1 MKPDKRDMYDV
12 IIVGG
17 GVGGLINANLLASKG
32 WQVILFEKKSYP
44 FHRVC
49 GEYVSNEVVSF
60 LKQTG
65 CYPEELYPA
74 QITRFQLTSTNG
86 KSAEIPLDLGG
97 FGISRY
103 SFDPF
108 LAAQASSRGAEII
121 ENASVQHIQFIKDY
135 FEVKLSKDAVYRSR
149 VVIGAFGKRSNLDS
163 FLNRR
168 FFKKRSPYIGVKYH
182 IRGDFDN
189 NLICLHNFHGGYCGI
204 SKIED
209 DTFNLC
215 YLSLRAP
222 LKKLGTV
229 HKLEEEILMQ
239 NPFLYHIFNTATFVF
254 DKPVV
259 INEISFATKDPVC
272 DHILMSGDAAGMIT
286 PLCGNGMAMAIH
298 SASILSEQVHR
309 FLSGQTNRSDLEYRY
324 SLLWRNKF
332 GLRLL
337 VGRQIQNLFGTSVL
351 SNLAV
356 SLIKKSGSL
365 SEWIMKQTHGKSF

>member
-1 MKPDKRDMYDV
+1 MKPEKRDIYDV
-12 IIVGG
+12 IIAGG
-17 GVGGLINANLLASKG
+17 GIGGLINANLLASKG
-32 WQVILFEKKSYP
+32 WQVMLFEKKSYP

-49 GEYVSNEVVSF
+49 GEYVSNEVAYF
-60 LKQTG
+60 LKKIG

-86 KSAEIPLDLGG
+86 QSAEMPLDLGG

-108 LAAQASSRGAEII
+108 LAIQASSRGAEII
-121 ENASVQHIQFIKDY
+121 ENASVQHVQFIEDH
-135 FEVKLSKDAVYRSR
+135 FEVKLMNGAVYRSR

-182 IRGDFDN
+182 IKGDFEN
-189 NLICLHNFHGGYCGI
+189 NLIGLHNFHGGYCGI
-204 SKIED
+204 SKVED

-215 YLSLRAP
+215 YLSLRATM
-222 LKKLGTV
+222 KKLGTV
-229 HKLEEEILMQ
+229 RKLEEKIIMQ
-239 NPFLYHIFNTATFVF
+239 NPFLNRIFNTATFVF

-259 INEISFATKDPVC
+259 INEISFASKEPVS

-298 SASILSEQVHR
+298 SAAILSEQVHW
-309 FLSGQTNRSDLEYRY
+309 FLSGKTNRNDLEYRY
-324 SLLWRNKF
+324 SLLWRKNF
-332 GLRLL
+332 GFR
-337 VGRQIQNLFGTSVL
+337 VWAGRQIQKLFGTRVL

-356 SLIKKSGSL
+356 SLIKNSGLL
-365 SEWIMKQTHGKSF
+365 SGWIMKQTHGKYF

>member
-12 IIVGG
+12 IIIGG

-182 IRGDFDN
+182 IRGDFEN

-272 DHILMSGDAAGMIT
+272 DHILMSEDAAGMIT

-298 SASILSEQVHR
+298 SAAILSEQVHR

-332 GLRLL
+332 GFRFWA
-337 VGRQIQNLFGTSVL
+337 GRQIQNLFGTSAL

-356 SLIKKSGSL
+356 SLIKKYGSL
-365 SEWIMKQTHGKSF
+365 SEWIMKHTHGNSF